1 MATDHHSSLIMLVL
15 LVLFAVVHS
24 GGAALRVRAEA
35 VIGARAWR
43 LIFAAVSI
51 PSAVVVIGWFL
62 AHRYDGLRLWN
73 LQGVPGMVPMMWIGT
88 AISFLFLYPATYN
101 LLEIPAVLKPQVRLY
116 ATGII
121 RVSRHPQAVGQIL
134 WCFTH
139 ALWIGSSFMLVT
151 CVGLIA
157 HHLFAV
163 WHGDRRLKARF
174 GNAFDELKN
183 STSSVP
189 FVAVIDGRQTLDW
202 REFVRPAQL
211 GIAIAVGVFWWAH
224 RFIPQAGALVRNS
237 ALESLFSGAAYTQF
251 NWLEVDA
258 LGSGTRL
265 ANPCTAPLWGW
276 RDWTWAD

>member
-1 MATDHHSSLIMLVL
+1 MASTHHSSIVMLVL
-15 LVLFAVVHS
+15 LILFAVIHS
-24 GGAALRVRAEA
+24 GGAALRSRAEA

-43 LIFAAVSI
+43 LIFAAASI

-73 LQGVPGMVPMMWIGT
+73 LQGVPGVIPLVWIGT

-121 RVSRHPQAVGQIL
+121 RISRHPQAVGQIL
-134 WCFTH
+134 WCLSH

-151 CVGLIA
+151 CAGLIG

-163 WHGDRRLKARF
+163 WHGDRRLKQRF
-174 GNAFDELKN
+174 GDAFDKLRDE
-183 STSSVP
+183 TSVVP
-189 FVAVIDGRQTLDW
+189 FAAVIEGRQQIIWTELL
-202 REFVRPAQL
+202 RPAQL

-224 RFIPQAGALVRNS
+224 RYIPIGGMAFLHSR
-237 ALESLFSGAAYTQF
+237 
-251 NWLEVDA
+251 
-258 LGSGTRL
+258 LGEL
-265 ANPCTAPLWGW
+265 LN
-276 RDWTWAD
+276 

>member
-1 MATDHHSSLIMLVL
+1 MASTHHSSVVMLVL
-15 LVLFAVVHS
+15 LILFAVIHS
-24 GGAALRVRAEA
+24 GGAALRSRAED

-43 LIFAAVSI
+43 LIFAAASI

-62 AHRYDGLRLWN
+62 AHRYDGVRLWN
-73 LQGVPGMVPMMWIGT
+73 LQGMPWVIPLVWIGT

-121 RVSRHPQAVGQIL
+121 RISRHPQAIGQIL
-134 WCFTH
+134 WCLTH

-151 CVGLIA
+151 CVGLIG

-174 GNAFDELKN
+174 GEACDELKA
-183 STSSVP
+183 STSIVP
-189 FVAVIDGRQTLDW
+189 FAAVLDGRQQLQW
-202 REFVRPAQL
+202 QEFVRPAQL

-224 RFIPQAGALVRNS
+224 RFIPTAAELMRNS
-237 ALESLFSGAAYTQF
+237 ALQNL
-251 NWLEVDA
+251 
-258 LGSGTRL
+258 LG
-265 ANPCTAPLWGW
+265 
-276 RDWTWAD
+276 

>member
-101 LLEIPAVLKPQVRLY
+101 LLEIPAQSPDFGEAHESMAIGYSGPDLQVAFNPAFVMDPLRALTKDEVFFELKDEVSPGVFKTLENFICVIMPVRL
-116 ATGII
+116 
-121 RVSRHPQAVGQIL
+121 
-134 WCFTH
+134 
-139 ALWIGSSFMLVT
+139 
-151 CVGLIA
+151 
-157 HHLFAV
+157 
-163 WHGDRRLKARF
+163 
-174 GNAFDELKN
+174 
-183 STSSVP
+183 
-189 FVAVIDGRQTLDW
+189 
-202 REFVRPAQL
+202 
-211 GIAIAVGVFWWAH
+211 
-224 RFIPQAGALVRNS
+224 
-237 ALESLFSGAAYTQF
+237 
-251 NWLEVDA
+251 
-258 LGSGTRL
+258 
-265 ANPCTAPLWGW
+265 
-276 RDWTWAD
+276 